1 MRAVHAKSLQLCPT
15 FCDAMD
21 CSPPGSSV
29 YGILQARILE
39 WVSMLSS
46 RGSAPPGDQIHVSH
60 ISCTGK
66 PVLYS
71 SLAPPGKSFKDAIK
85 AKFGPKAAE
94 LQPLP

>member
-1 MRAVHAKSLQLCPT
+1 
-15 FCDAMD
+15 
-21 CSPPGSSV
+21 
-29 YGILQARILE
+29 
-39 WVSMLSS
+39 MLSS

>member
-1 MRAVHAKSLQLCPT
+1 MLSRFSRTWFFVTLWTIAHQAPLS
-15 FCDAMD
+15 M
-21 CSPPGSSV
+21 
-29 YGILQARILE
+29 GIRQARILE

-66 PVLYS
+66 PVLYG
-71 SLAPPGKSFKDAIK
+71 SLAPPGKSFKDKIK

>member
-46 RGSAPPGDQIHVSH
+46 RGFSRPTDRTQICY
-60 ISCTGK
+60 ISCFGRQ
-66 PVLYS
+66 VLYH
-71 SLAPPGKSFKDAIK
+71 
-85 AKFGPKAAE
+85 
-94 LQPLP
+94 

>member
-1 MRAVHAKSLQLCPT
+1 MS
-15 FCDAMD
+15 D
-21 CSPPGSSV
+21 SV
-29 YGILQARILE
+29 TARTVAHQAPLSMGIRQARILE

-66 PVLYS
+66 PVLYG
-71 SLAPPGKSFKDAIK
+71 SLAPPGKSFKDTIK